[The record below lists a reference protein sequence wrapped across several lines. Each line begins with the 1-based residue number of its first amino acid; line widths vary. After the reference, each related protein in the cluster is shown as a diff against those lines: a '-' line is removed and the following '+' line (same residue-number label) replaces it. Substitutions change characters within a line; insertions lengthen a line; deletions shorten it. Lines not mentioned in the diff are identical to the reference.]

1 MEDLIKSMIE
11 KHETAVSEMSKF
23 NEKGVMASGSRA
35 RKALGEIG
43 KITKE
48 LRKAIQDVK
57 NTKKT
62 A

>member
-23 NEKGVMASGSRA
+23 KEKGVMASGSRA